1 MLQLNLIYLAIVR
14 KVGFEDVFNVGRI
27 TCVDAVM
34 KWSDHTESWVLAS
47 GGCKVVVEGVEV
59 HDYIKQGTSY
69 RGSMHFTDQFL
80 HVGEEEGDR
89 KA

>member
-1 MLQLNLIYLAIVR
+1 MLQLISLYLAIVR

-47 GGCKVVVEGVEV
+47 SGCKVVEEGVEV
-59 HDYIKQGTSY
+59 LHYIKDGTSY
-69 RGSMHFTDQFL
+69 RGSMHFTNQFL
-80 HVGEEEGDR
+80 HVGEE
-89 KA
+89 